1 MADGKACMSVCVSRW
16 SFLIELWVSSLI
28 NVQTARRIYH
38 IQTNEI
44 TARSLLLFLDSPS
57 FNWHLAHF
65 PQRLISS
72 ERERISK
79 RRSIGFFTSL
89 TAFGGGVWI
98 WTAAS
103 EVFGRRLSV
112 DADVLSD
119 TFSLFLHLSLVLSET
134 AASAVALYKVHTFGK

>member
-1 MADGKACMSVCVSRW
+1 MSKLHAGSITYR
-16 SFLIELWVSSLI
+16 LMKSLH
-28 NVQTARRIYH
+28 TAPPPP
-38 IQTNEI
+38 
-44 TARSLLLFLDSPS
+44 LLLFPDSPS

-89 TAFGGGVWI
+89 TAFGGGVCI
-98 WTAAS
+98 WKDAS
-103 EVFGRRLSV
+103 RVFGWRLSV

-119 TFSLFLHLSLVLSET
+119 TFSFFLRLSLVLSET
-134 AASAVALYKVHTFGK
+134 AASAIVVYDVHTFGM